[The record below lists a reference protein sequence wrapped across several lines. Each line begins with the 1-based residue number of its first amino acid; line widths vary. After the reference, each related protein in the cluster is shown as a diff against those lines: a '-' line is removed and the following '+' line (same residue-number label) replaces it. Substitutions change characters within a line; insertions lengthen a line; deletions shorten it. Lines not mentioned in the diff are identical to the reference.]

1 MSMEREPTGPA
12 AGGQFGQDPRSDGEL
27 AQLVASGDQ
36 QAAAVL
42 ITRYERLVRSF
53 LRKITGRPEL
63 ADDLAQDTFVRLLKT
78 AHRYDPKYPM
88 RTWLLTIAR
97 RLSINHSRRGDQ
109 KVMSTEYEGHHAGAD
124 GPDARAEASDTQNA
138 TRRMLNEALS
148 QLSEPQRTAIVLF
161 HEKEM
166 SIEDVAAA
174 MEMPV
179 GTIKSHLHRAR
190 AAMRKLLGPKVE
202 VVQ

>member
-1 MSMEREPTGPA
+1 MSIEREPTGPYS
-12 AGGQFGQDPRSDGEL
+12 GGDGRSDGEL
-27 AQLVASGDQ
+27 ARLVADGD
-36 QAAAVL
+36 QAAASIL
-42 ITRYERLVRSF
+42 IVRYERLVRSF
-53 LRKITGRPEL
+53 LRKITGRPDL
-63 ADDLAQDTFVRLLKT
+63 ADDLAQDTFVRLLKN
-78 AHRYDPKYPM
+78 AGRFDPKYPM

-97 RLSINHSRRGDQ
+97 RLSINHSRRSDQ
-109 KVMSTEYEGHHAGAD
+109 KVMSTEYDGQHTQAD
-124 GPDARAEASDTQNA
+124 GPGQKVEARDTQTA
-138 TRRMLNEALS
+138 TRKLLNEALKE
-148 QLSEPQRTAIVLF
+148 LSEPQRVAMVLF

-202 VVQ
+202 VMQS